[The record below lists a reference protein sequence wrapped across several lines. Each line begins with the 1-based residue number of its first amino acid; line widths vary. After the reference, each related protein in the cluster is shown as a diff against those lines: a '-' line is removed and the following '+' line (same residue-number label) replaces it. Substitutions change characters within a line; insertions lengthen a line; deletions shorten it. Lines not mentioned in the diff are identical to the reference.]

1 MKPIHN
7 ILYALFLL
15 PAIFSSPEAGAVNPE
30 ITAKHVRNYVAKGNE
45 AYNKG
50 DYPKAE
56 TFYKNALQEDPNSDI
71 AMFNLAMSLIRQSK
85 GQQPGQQ
92 AAEQNTDKYSDP
104 GELLK
109 SVAGNT
115 NNKLLAS
122 KAFYN
127 LGNVAFA
134 RQDYATSIE
143 MYKEALRGNPDDIK
157 ARQNLRVAQLKYR
170 DQQQN
175 QDQNKDQNKDQNQ
188 QNQQDQKNQNQQNQQ
203 QNQQNKDQN
212 QDKQNQQDKKDQN
225 QQNQNQ
231 NNPQDKANGSPASAK
246 PEMSKENA
254 EKILESAAK
263 QEEQTRKKVEQKMR
277 DKTTQRVTGNP
288 W

>member
-175 QDQNKDQNKDQNQ
+175 QDQNKDQNQ

-263 QEEQTRKKVEQKMR
+263 QEEQTRKKVEQKIR

>member
-170 DQQQN
+170 DQQKN
-175 QDQNKDQNKDQNQ
+175 QDQNKDQNQ
-188 QNQQDQKNQNQQNQQ
+188 QNQQDQKNQDQQNQQ

>member
-56 TFYKNALQEDPNSDI
+56 MFYKNALQEDPNSDI

-175 QDQNKDQNKDQNQ
+175 QDQNKDQNQ
-188 QNQQDQKNQNQQNQQ
+188 QNQQDQKNQDQQNQQ

>member
-134 RQDYATSIE
+134 RQDYATSLE

-175 QDQNKDQNKDQNQ
+175 QDQNKDQNQ

>member
-1 MKPIHN
+1 M
-7 ILYALFLL
+7 
-15 PAIFSSPEAGAVNPE
+15 
-30 ITAKHVRNYVAKGNE
+30 AKGNE

-175 QDQNKDQNKDQNQ
+175 QDQNKDQNQ

>member
-30 ITAKHVRNYVAKGNE
+30 ITAKHVRNYVTKGNE

-175 QDQNKDQNKDQNQ
+175 QDQNKDQNQ

>member
-175 QDQNKDQNKDQNQ
+175 QDQNKDQNQ

>member
-175 QDQNKDQNKDQNQ
+175 QDQNKDQNQ

-246 PEMSKENA
+246 TEMSKENA